1 MGALQARAKYLS
13 VARQMKFFE
22 DQRYE
27 EWRQNV
33 EQHLPSLL
41 KRNLLIKPHHAAE
54 EMRAAAQKE
63 ADEAGMCLTL
73 KTGVTFH
80 FLFGKGCL

>member
-1 MGALQARAKYLS
+1 
-13 VARQMKFFE
+13 MKFYE
-22 DQRYE
+22 DQKYE
-27 EWRQNV
+27 EWRQSV

-73 KTGVTFH
+73 KTVVTIH
-80 FLFGKGCL
+80 FLLGKG

>member
-1 MGALQARAKYLS
+1 
-13 VARQMKFFE
+13 MKFYE
-22 DQRYE
+22 DQKYE

-63 ADEAGMCLTL
+63 ADEAGMLNF
-73 KTGVTFH
+73 KNWYNISVSIW
-80 FLFGKGCL
+80 

>member
-1 MGALQARAKYLS
+1 
-13 VARQMKFFE
+13 MKFYE
-22 DQRYE
+22 DQKYE
-27 EWRQNV
+27 EWRQSV

-63 ADEAGMCLTL
+63 ADEAGMCLT
-73 KTGVTFH
+73 
-80 FLFGKGCL
+80 

>member
-1 MGALQARAKYLS
+1 MLLSSESLLLKARAKYLS

-22 DQRYE
+22 DQKYE
-27 EWRQNV
+27 EWKLYV
-33 EQHLPSLL
+33 EQCLPALL

-63 ADEAGMCLTL
+63 ADEAG
-73 KTGVTFH
+73 G
-80 FLFGKGCL
+80 

>member
-1 MGALQARAKYLS
+1 
-13 VARQMKFFE
+13 MKFYE
-22 DQRYE
+22 DQKYE
-27 EWRQNV
+27 EWRQSV

-73 KTGVTFH
+73 KTVVIFH
-80 FLFGKGCL
+80 FLLGKG

>member
-1 MGALQARAKYLS
+1 
-13 VARQMKFFE
+13 MKSYE
-22 DQRYE
+22 DQKYE
-27 EWRQNV
+27 EWKQNV

-63 ADEAGMCLTL
+63 ADEAGMFVHL
-73 KTGVTFH
+73 KKLIM
-80 FLFGKGCL
+80 FLMI

>member
-1 MGALQARAKYLS
+1 MSK
-13 VARQMKFFE
+13 ARQMKSFE
-22 DQRYE
+22 DQKYE
-27 EWRQNV
+27 EWKQNV

-63 ADEAGMCLTL
+63 ADEAGMFVHFIKLNYVFDNLT
-73 KTGVTFH
+73 KYMVF
-80 FLFGKGCL
+80 

>member
-1 MGALQARAKYLS
+1 
-13 VARQMKFFE
+13 MKFYE
-22 DQRYE
+22 DQKYE

-63 ADEAGMCLTL
+63 ADEAGMLNFKNWCNISLSIW
-73 KTGVTFH
+73 
-80 FLFGKGCL
+80 